1 MTIIVSRTP
10 PTRHPAGVMQWLK
23 VGLAGLGLALTSLAH
38 ADWTLDNSGS
48 SLAMV
53 SVKNAAVAEAH
64 SFTSLSGKVDKTG
77 AATVHVLL
85 DSVETLIPVR
95 DERMRSMLFDT
106 DDFPLASITANFD
119 LAPLLALDAG
129 AGLTLALP
137 LTITVH
143 GVSVNKTVPVQVLRL
158 SAGSYLVSSIKPL
171 VVHAAEFGLLPG
183 IEALREVAGLQSIT
197 PAVPVSFSLAFRPT
211 AQ

>member
-1 MTIIVSRTP
+1 
-10 PTRHPAGVMQWLK
+10 
-23 VGLAGLGLALTSLAH
+23 
-38 ADWTLDNSGS
+38 
-48 SLAMV
+48 MV

-77 AATVHVLL
+77 AATVLVQL

-143 GVSVNKTVPVQVLRL
+143 GVSVNKTVPVQVLSL